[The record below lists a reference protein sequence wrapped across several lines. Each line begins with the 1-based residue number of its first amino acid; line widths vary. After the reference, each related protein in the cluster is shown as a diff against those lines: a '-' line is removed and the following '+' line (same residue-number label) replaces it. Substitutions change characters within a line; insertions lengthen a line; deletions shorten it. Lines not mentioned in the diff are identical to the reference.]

1 MKLPEPSGRYRP
13 IHRASPLTPAKTG
26 AFLLLGL
33 IASIAVDARRV
44 SAEQES
50 PLVIERGSTPMPKPT
65 PIAAPR
71 GEDEFALRDGAERLV
86 RRADDVTDIVKAMP
100 GPDLHPGAVPPQPEP
115 HYANPYEE
123 ILGRLAHAKQLVDDI
138 RMILVAMP
146 APMTVPGPTP
156 VPAPA
161 TAIPPPAAPKPE
173 PEHAAPIPHEQAAP
187 AARTIQEAARD
198 AFTPI
203 TAARIAALIV
213 GSLIA
218 LALIKCLPRF
228 FRKKHY
234 DAQEVK
240 QLPPK
245 DIEAPP
251 LQDQALELADVMAS
265 MGLTDGAAH
274 ALVERI
280 RANPRQAL
288 SHWLK
293 LLDVYRKAGRRE
305 DFETAAA
312 EVKNNFNVRPG
323 NWNPRTEDR
332 EASSASI
339 ENYPH
344 IVTQLKKLWPKP
356 TCSDYLLNLLAD
368 NRDGKRAGFPLPVVE
383 EIVMLLAVLRDEEAR
398 GESDRIVDVDELA
411 REPEP
416 AH

>member
-1 MKLPEPSGRYRP
+1 MKQPEPSGRYCP
-13 IHRASPLTPAKTG
+13 IRKVSSLTPLKTG
-26 AFLLLGL
+26 AFLALGL
-33 IASIAVDARRV
+33 VASIVFDTRRV
-44 SAEQES
+44 SAEQER
-50 PLVIERGSTPMPKPT
+50 PLVIARGSMPIPKPT
-65 PIAAPR
+65 PIAVPP
-71 GEDEFALRDGAERLV
+71 GEDEFALRAGAERLV
-86 RRADDVTDIVKAMP
+86 RKADEVTAIVKTMP
-100 GPDLHPGAVPPQPEP
+100 GPDMAAGATPPQPEP
-115 HYANPYEE
+115 HYASPYDE
-123 ILGRLAHAKQLVDDI
+123 ILGRLGHAKQLVDDI
-138 RMILVAMP
+138 RVILIAMP
-146 APMTVPGPTP
+146 APRPL
-156 VPAPA
+156 PAP
-161 TAIPPPAAPKPE
+161 TAAAMSAPE
-173 PEHAAPIPHEQAAP
+173 LKRAPPIPLEDRAP
-187 AARTIQEAARD
+187 NARTIQEAARD
-198 AFTPI
+198 AFTPM
-203 TAARIAALIV
+203 TTARIVALVI

-218 LALIKCLPRF
+218 LALVKCLPRF
-228 FRKKHY
+228 FRKKQYAAH
-234 DAQEVK
+234 EIK

-288 SHWLK
+288 AHWLK

-332 EASSASI
+332 EAGSTSI

-383 EIVMLLAVLRDEEAR
+383 EIVTLLAVLRDEEAR
-398 GESDRIVDVDELA
+398 GESSRVIDVDELA